1 MNDFLLLGGAGTTG
15 RRVARRLRAAGL
27 SVRVTSRT
35 HGDVRLDLDD
45 PSTWSAAL
53 DGVGAAY
60 LIEPDL
66 GQRRLSRLVDAA
78 ALAGVRRLVLLSA
91 PGVENNQAHPLWPV
105 EEAVKGSGVEWTI
118 VRPNWFA
125 QNFSETFW
133 SPGIRAGVLA
143 LPTGDGATAFV
154 DAEDIADV
162 VAAALTQ
169 EGHDG
174 QTYEL
179 TGPRALTFGEAC
191 DLIGR
196 AADRT
201 IRHVDLSPEA
211 FIQAQLAHGVP
222 AEAAKQLAGIYT
234 SIRDGLAATVFDGVQ
249 RALGRLPRSF
259 EDFVAAAWG
268 APDRAARTRRTFH
281 RSSPRP

>member
-1 MNDFLLLGGAGTTG
+1 M
-15 RRVARRLRAAGL
+15 
-27 SVRVTSRT
+27 
-35 HGDVRLDLDD
+35 
-45 PSTWSAAL
+45 
-53 DGVGAAY
+53 GAAY

-78 ALAGVRRLVLLSA
+78 AASGVRRLVLLSA

-105 EEAVKGSGVEWTI
+105 EEAVKGSGLEWTI

-162 VAAALTQ
+162 VAAALTRD
-169 EGHDG
+169 GHDG

-196 AADRT
+196 AAGRT

-211 FIQAQLAHGVP
+211 FIQAQLADGVP
-222 AEAAKQLAGIYT
+222 AEAAKQLAGIYI
-234 SIRDGLAATVFDGVQ
+234 SIREGLAATVFDGVQ
-249 RALGRLPRSF
+249 RALGRPPRSF
-259 EDFVAAAWG
+259 EEFVAAAWVH
-268 APDRAARTRRTFH
+268 P
-281 RSSPRP
+281 SSPRA